1 MTQHSLSVQNNI
13 LTVNGVE
20 KVVEICDRE
29 VQLKLA
35 QNTLYVKGTGLNVVK
50 LDREQGVVQMET
62 KSLQSLTYRQNS
74 LGVKGFFR

>member
-29 VQLKLA
+29 AQLKLA

-50 LDREQGVVQMET
+50 LDREQG
-62 KSLQSLTYRQNS
+62 
-74 LGVKGFFR
+74 